1 MPMHDDFSV
10 VVKNRADPPRPW
22 RWEIYRGGRRSPVAH
37 SKEFFA
43 TVSEANRAGNTALR
57 RMLSEYP

>member
-10 VVKNRADPPRPW
+10 VVKNRADPPGPW
-22 RWEIYRGGRRSPVAH
+22 RREIYRGGRRSPVAH

-57 RMLSEYP
+57 LMSSEYP